1 MLGRYFRAS
10 AEVIRL
16 TLSWIC
22 SALRLSATAGARAM
36 AWGSGCTWLSAVT
49 VTLPR
54 TTGPGSVFWSALRV
68 LGAGVSACTGRAAGN
83 STRLLARAES
93 RAWFR
98 FDRRPAG
105 ERAAGR
111 FNAQRARCWR
121 VMGIG

>member
-22 SALRLSATAGARAM
+22 SALRLSTTAGALAT
-36 AWGSGCTWLSAVT
+36 AWGSGCTWSSAVT

-54 TTGPGSVFWSALRV
+54 TMGLASALLV
-68 LGAGVSACTGRAAGN
+68 LGAGVSARTGRGTGS

-98 FDRRPAG
+98 FDRRPVG
-105 ERAAGR
+105 KRAAGR

-121 VMGIG
+121 VMGIGMDP